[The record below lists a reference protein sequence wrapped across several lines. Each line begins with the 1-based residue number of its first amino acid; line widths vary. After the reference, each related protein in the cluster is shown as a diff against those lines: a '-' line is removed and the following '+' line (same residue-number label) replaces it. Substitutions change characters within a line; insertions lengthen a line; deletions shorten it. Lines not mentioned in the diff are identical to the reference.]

1 MDQAGL
7 VLATVAGLWL
17 VYLVPQLLQ
26 DRRRLAE
33 ARVDDR
39 FSEHLRVLRA
49 AESVPTP
56 AGTHAP
62 SQSRVQLHPRGGD
75 RAMYRPQSVGD
86 RVSADAARLTAAERA
101 ARAAAPRSPRRGR
114 SPPCAPGR
122 PSCCWPPWP
131 AGWPPRRACPS
142 RSALTPT
149 VLLVA
154 VLVAGRSA
162 VLAAH
167 RADAAWAAGAARR
180 AARPRPR
187 TGPLAVGRAAHPS
200 EAITEILQQV
210 PVGPIRATAEEILA
224 TGEVPVVADD
234 RRRGRGPAPCAPR
247 CSTTR
252 RSTRPRRRRRV
263 GAGARAGADLH
274 PQAGRASSRAATA
287 DRSAADGARSC
298 SSVPRS
304 DVTDA
309 ADAARPTTGGLQL
322 DAILARRRA
331 SGE

>member
-49 AESVPTP
+49 AESVPAP

-101 ARAAAPRSPRRGR
+101 ARAAALARRAAATR
-114 SPPCAPGR
+114 RRALLVAVLLLATA
-122 PSCCWPPWP
+122 
-131 AGWPPRRACPS
+131 AGWVATAQGL
-142 RSALTPT
+142 SAALGATPA

-162 VLAAH
+162 VLAAR

-200 EAITEILQQV
+200 EAVTEILQRV

-234 RRRGRGPAPCAPR
+234 TRGEVPA
-247 CSTTR
+247 
-252 RSTRPRRRRRV
+252 
-263 GAGARAGADLH
+263 
-274 PQAGRASSRAATA
+274 SRAAVL
-287 DRSAADGARSC
+287 DDAALDEAALDDAAWVPVPVPVPTYTLKPAARRAEPRPLTGPQPT
-298 SSVPRS
+298 VPVLLERAAV